1 MYLKASLFFLLV
13 FSSTVSFGQNIDFT
27 KQSTLG
33 NLFIRMYG
41 EVHYIQP
48 VTSGIADQGEID
60 AQRIVALFG
69 YQFDRKTQFVTEW
82 ELEHADEI
90 FLEQAFIKHRVAN
103 NLSIKAGM
111 ILIPMG
117 LVNEYHEP
125 NNFYSVDRPLIDRVL
140 VPTTWRDIGIGITGL
155 MPASNLRY
163 QLYLVNGFL
172 SYSDGNALFN
182 SRTNFRSGR
191 QKGSQ
196 GIFSGAPGISGQL
209 EYFGFENGKIGIS
222 AYSGRSNSTAFDG
235 IDTSDESLVSFADST
250 TVYTNMI
257 GLHGSFT
264 FDKLTLKSQLI
275 FAVNG
280 NVDEYNAVG
289 NTDLGRS
296 SIGGYAEL
304 GYPLDEKD
312 KWFVFGRYSYLDS
325 LLNIGNVNGINQGQ
339 NHILTTG
346 INYFAAK
353 GAVFKLDGQWTNLN
367 ADSQFIISS
376 GIGVW
381 F

>member
-1 MYLKASLFFLLV
+1 
-13 FSSTVSFGQNIDFT
+13 
-27 KQSTLG
+27 
-33 NLFIRMYG
+33 
-41 EVHYIQP
+41 
-48 VTSGIADQGEID
+48 
-60 AQRIVALFG
+60 
-69 YQFDRKTQFVTEW
+69 
-82 ELEHADEI
+82 
-90 FLEQAFIKHRVAN
+90 
-103 NLSIKAGM
+103 
-111 ILIPMG
+111 
-117 LVNEYHEP
+117 
-125 NNFYSVDRPLIDRVL
+125 
-140 VPTTWRDIGIGITGL
+140 
-155 MPASNLRY
+155 
-163 QLYLVNGFL
+163 
-172 SYSDGNALFN
+172 
-182 SRTNFRSGR
+182 
-191 QKGSQ
+191 
-196 GIFSGAPGISGQL
+196 
-209 EYFGFENGKIGIS
+209 
-222 AYSGRSNSTAFDG
+222 
-235 IDTSDESLVSFADST
+235 
-250 TVYTNMI
+250 MI

>member
-1 MYLKASLFFLLV
+1 MTIRVGFLFLLV
-13 FSSTVSFGQNIDFT
+13 FSSILSFGQNIDFT

-48 VTSGIADQGEID
+48 VTSGIADQGEFD

-90 FLEQAFIKHRVAN
+90 FLEQAFIKHRVGN

-117 LVNEYHEP
+117 LVNENHEP
-125 NNFYSVDRPLIDRVL
+125 NNFYSVDRPIIDKVL
-140 VPTTWRDIGIGITGL
+140 VPTTWRDIGAGITGL

-163 QLYLVNGFL
+163 QLFLVNGFL

-182 SRTNFRSGR
+182 SKNNFRSGR

-196 GIFSGAPGISGQL
+196 TIFSGTPGISGQL

-222 AYSGRSNSTAFDG
+222 AYSGRSNSEAFNG
-235 IDTSDESLVSFADST
+235 IDKSNESLVSFADST

-257 GLHGSFT
+257 GMHGSFT

-280 NVDEYNAVG
+280 NVDEYNTVG
-289 NTDLGRS
+289 NTDLGKS
-296 SIGGYAEL
+296 SLGAYAEV
-304 GYPLDEKD
+304 GYPLDD
-312 KWFVFGRYSYLDS
+312 DNKWLVFGRYSYLDS
-325 LLNIGNVNGINQGQ
+325 VLNIGNVAGVNQGQ
-339 NHILTTG
+339 NHIFTTG

-367 ADSQFIISS
+367 ADSQFVISS